1 MPLAFMWN
9 GNQKRGEIG
18 LSDVGMTGVIYLIVT
33 LAFGSVPF
41 GLIVGHYVAGI
52 DVRDVGSGN
61 IGATN
66 VGRALGFR
74 WGVITMGLDILKGAL
89 PVWIAGCVADGTGFA
104 GCAALAAFAGHCWS
118 VFLEF
123 RGGKGV
129 ATAGGAMLALTAWPT
144 LAAILVWG
152 GLRLGTG
159 RASIASLAA
168 AGVLVLAVA
177 LAASEVLWVALVLA
191 VGVVIRHRD
200 NIERL
205 WRGEELRSEPVWDN
219 ETEVDS

>member
-1 MPLAFMWN
+1 
-9 GNQKRGEIG
+9 
-18 LSDVGMTGVIYLIVT
+18 MTGLIYLIVT

-74 WGVITMGLDILKGAL
+74 WGAITMVLDVLKGAL
-89 PVWIAGCVADGTGFA
+89 PVWLAGGVAEGSGFAGCVALT
-104 GCAALAAFAGHCWS
+104 AFVGHCWS
-118 VFLEF
+118 IFLDF

-129 ATAGGAMLALTAWPT
+129 ATGGGAMLALAPWPT
-144 LAAILVWG
+144 LAAILVWV

-177 LAASEVLWVALVLA
+177 MGAGEVLWVALVLA

-200 NIERL
+200 NIDRL
-205 WRGEELRSEPVWDN
+205 RRGEELQSEPVWDN
-219 ETEVDS
+219 ETELES